1 MSESVDTP
9 DPKMIFSSLLYP
21 RLSEEDISVLTEFFE
36 FIDANGDGLVDIDE
50 IRSACQ
56 IDINSDGI
64 ISESEKDQAARVWI
78 RLYLDREDIS
88 HSHLITLADLLSFNN
103 RYIGQPIHFR
113 GALANY

>member
-9 DPKMIFSSLLYP
+9 DPKTIFSSLLYP
-21 RLSEEDISVLTEFFE
+21 RLSEEDISVITEFFS
-36 FIDANGDGLVDIDE
+36 FIDTNGDGIIDITE

-56 IDINSDGI
+56 IDINHDGI

-78 RLYLDREDIS
+78 RLYLDREDVQ
-88 HSHLITLADLLSFNN
+88 HNHAITLADLLTFNN